1 MILSALRKL
10 PLSSVFV
17 LSDGVHLLK
26 TKWRESNA
34 SFFNFY
40 QRFFDSPNSFM
51 VQYTKRSNIM
61 GKSKTPTFIL
71 ELAIVSSPHDEAELN
86 ARFEAARQLY
96 NACLDEA
103 KRRLDLL
110 RQSNEFQ
117 HAKRYPKTVDGK
129 RNKGRTEAFK
139 ELNAKFGFSEYSII
153 IHATTIRNSWISNHI
168 DANTARSEAEGRS
181 GFSQKL
187 ASRAFKA
194 VQKVAFGQAKRV
206 RFKGKNQLKSVEGA
220 TNRTGIRYISN
231 TGHIEWKGLKL
242 KCIIDVNDEVVV
254 HGLSHRVKYCR
265 IIKRIFNG
273 KERFFVQLALE
284 GNPLI
289 KEKNK
294 PADNIVGLDIGPS
307 TIAVVT
313 DKQASLERFCDEL
326 KKKQKEIRRLQRKL
340 DRQRRANNPQNYNPN
355 GTIKKGK
362 KTWHESTRYKKT
374 RRKLAELQRKLAA
387 HRKTL
392 HGKLAN
398 RIVSLGKHIK
408 TEKLSYRAFQKNFSR
423 SVRDRAPGM
432 FMEILRRKAE
442 NEKMSAKPSS
452 FGGSVD
458 EFSTRTTK
466 LSQYCHKC
474 KKYTKKPLSQRVHTC
489 CDLNIQ
495 RDIYS
500 EKPLRLSASLRAF
513 LAVSVVEN
521 SGKSTSRFTLDTA
534 DVSERWRSTEAVL
547 LRAVSRFNQVANGRH
562 LPSYFGMVN
571 PLVDPTR
578 DRAARL
584 RSSDAQHQKSEER
597 GLACSPGMLDTE
609 DRDVVAEQLRLF

>member
-1 MILSALRKL
+1 
-10 PLSSVFV
+10 
-17 LSDGVHLLK
+17 
-26 TKWRESNA
+26 
-34 SFFNFY
+34 
-40 QRFFDSPNSFM
+40 
-51 VQYTKRSNIM
+51 M

-117 HAKRYPKTVDGK
+117 HARRMPKTVKGK
-129 RNKGRTEAFK
+129 RNKGRFLAFK

-153 IHATTIRNSWISNHI
+153 IYATTIRNSWISNHI
-168 DANTARSEAEGRS
+168 DLNTA
-181 GFSQKL
+181 QKL

-206 RFKGKNQLKSVEGA
+206 RFKGKNQLKSVEGS
-220 TNRTGIRYISN
+220 TNRTGIRYFPK

-265 IIKRIFNG
+265 IVKRIFSG
-273 KERFFVQLALE
+273 FARFFVQLVLE
-284 GNPLI
+284 GKPLV
-289 KEKNK
+289 KAKNK
-294 PADNIVGLDIGPS
+294 PADKIVGLDIGPS
-307 TIAVVT
+307 TIAHVS
-313 DKQASLERFCDEL
+313 DDSAIIERFCDEL
-326 KKKQKEIRRLQRKL
+326 KNKQKEIRRLQRKL

-362 KTWHESTRYKKT
+362 KTWHQSTRYKKT
-374 RRKLAELQRKLAA
+374 KRKLAELQRKLAA

-392 HGKLAN
+392 HGKKAN
-398 RIVSLGKHIK
+398 RIISLGKHVK

-432 FMEILRRKAE
+432 FMEIIRRKAE
-442 NEKMSAKPSS
+442 NA
-452 FGGSVD
+452 GGSVT

-474 KKYTKKPLSQRVHTC
+474 GKYTKKPLSQRTHTC
-489 CDLNIQ
+489 CNLNIQ

-500 EKPLRLSASLRAF
+500 AF
-513 LAVSVVEN
+513 LAGSVVEE
-521 SGKSTSRFTLDTA
+521 SKEKGRRAGEASLPAYFFLDTA
-534 DVSERWRSTEAVL
+534 DVSERWRSMLT
-547 LRAVSRFNQVANGRH
+547 SFGG
-562 LPSYFGMVN
+562 LPKDVNHKRRSY
-571 PLVDPTR
+571 
-578 DRAARL
+578 
-584 RSSDAQHQKSEER
+584 
-597 GLACSPGMLDTE
+597 SPAGG
-609 DRDVVAEQLRLF
+609 VPF